1 MVSGHHGWNGLNSHI
16 LGLELPKCVLWEKKR
31 SLYHF
36 LLLISHH
43 ILLIKSLYISLNFEG
58 KEHHLSMNVVPIF
71 KFFSWYLKILC
82 TLVHSKMG
90 TNESTKSLWLFFFN
104 MEFIFKAILQLQQ
117 STLSIKYRDFTY
129 TPYLHTCRASPL

>member
-1 MVSGHHGWNGLNSHI
+1 MKW
-16 LGLELPKCVLWEKKR
+16 

-43 ILLIKSLYISLNFEG
+43 ILLIKSLYISLSFER

-71 KFFSWYLKILC
+71 KIFSWYLKTFCMLE
-82 TLVHSKMG
+82 HSKMD
-90 TNESTKSLWLFFFN
+90 TNESTKSLQLFFN

-117 STLSIKYRDFTY
+117 STLSIKYRGFTY
-129 TPYLHTCRASPL
+129 TPCLHTCRASPIIDIPTRVIYLL